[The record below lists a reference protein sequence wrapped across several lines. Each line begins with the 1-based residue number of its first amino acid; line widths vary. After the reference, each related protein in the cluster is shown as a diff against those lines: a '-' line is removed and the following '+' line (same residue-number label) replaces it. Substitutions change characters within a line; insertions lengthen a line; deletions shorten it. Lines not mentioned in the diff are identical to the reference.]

1 MAFHPTHHPIL
12 ITPTGDDIKR
22 LVDKVGEQKTLEILN
37 LREDKILA
45 EKKDPYRHGFD
56 LPHWKEADEILKGN
70 NEILVLGGNRA
81 SKTEWAAKRVVQTL
95 CNMENARVW
104 CLHTTNQSSIQ
115 MQQPIIHKYLP
126 SEFKDLRKNKIQ
138 NVSYTQKNGFS
149 DNTFILPNK
158 SQCIFMN
165 YAQKRD
171 VIEGGEVD
179 LIWCDELVPLDWI
192 ETLRYRIVTRS
203 GKLIVTFTP
212 ITGYSSVVKEYVS
225 GAKIVEHK
233 PSPLLADNINVQGC
247 PRGTMPYKA
256 KSHIRPAGVMWFHSE
271 LNPYNPFE
279 QLKKTLLGKK
289 PYEIKIRAYGWA
301 DNISGNQMPRFN
313 PEINIVKEANIPT
326 EGTNYMVVDPA
337 GARNWFMLWLR
348 VAEDGSMYVYRE
360 FPDSSEGEWALPSA
374 DPDGKMGTAQR
385 NGAGRSLAEYKSL
398 ILSLEGDETITD
410 RYIDPRAGGSK
421 AVTEDGG
428 VTLIDML
435 DDGDEPMHFQPAAGV
450 RIEQGVSLIND
461 GFAYD
466 YSQELSPLNKP
477 KLYISDSCQNLIY
490 CIKEW
495 TGLDGDKGAT
505 KDPIDCLRYLMTM
518 NPEYL
523 SAKSLKGNGGGSY

>member
-1 MAFHPTHHPIL
+1 MAFSPTPHPIL

-45 EKKDPYRHGFD
+45 ERKDPYRHGFD
-56 LPHWKEADEILKGN
+56 LPHWKEADEIIKAN

-126 SEFKDLRKNKIQ
+126 SEFKELRKNKIQ

-233 PSPLLADNINVQGC
+233 PSPLLSDNINVQGC
-247 PRGTMPYKA
+247 PKGTMPYKA
-256 KSHIRPAGVMWFHSE
+256 KSHIRPAGVMWFHSQ

-313 PEINIVKEANIPT
+313 PEINIVKEENIPT
-326 EGTNYMVVDPA
+326 KGTNYMVVDPA

-348 VAEDGSMYVYRE
+348 VDEDGCMYVYRE

-398 ILSLEGDETITD
+398 ILSLEGDETIMD

-435 DDGDEPMHFQPAAGV
+435 DEGEEPMHFIPAAGI

-477 KLYISDSCQNLIY
+477 KLYISENCQNLIY
-490 CIKEW
+490 CLKEW

-523 SAKSLKGNGGGSY
+523 SDKSLKSQGGGSY

>member
-1 MAFHPTHHPIL
+1 MNLTPHPIL
-12 ITPTGDDIKR
+12 ILPNKDEIKR
-22 LVDKVGEQKTLEILN
+22 LIERLGEEKALEVLN
-37 LREDKILA
+37 LREDKIEA

-56 LPHWKEADEILKGN
+56 LPHWKEADELLKAN

-95 CNMENARVW
+95 VNMENARVW

-115 MQQPIIHKYLP
+115 MQQPVIYKYLP
-126 SEFKDLRKNKIQ
+126 SEFKELRKNKIQ

-158 SQCIFMN
+158 SQCHFMN

-203 GKLIVTFTP
+203 GKLLTTFTP
-212 ITGYSSVVKEYVS
+212 ITGYSPVVKEYIS
-225 GAKIVEHK
+225 GAKIIEHK
-233 PSPLLADNINVQGC
+233 PSPLLPDNINVMGC
-247 PRGTMPYKA
+247 PKGTMPYKA
-256 KSHIRPAGVMWFHSE
+256 KSYVRPAGVMWFHSQ

-301 DNISGNQMPRFN
+301 DNVSGNQFPRFN
-313 PEINIVKEANIPT
+313 PEVNIVKPDVVPRD
-326 EGTNYMVVDPA
+326 GTNYMVVDPA

-348 VAEDGSMYVYRE
+348 ATEDGSFYVYRE
-360 FPDSSEGEWALPSA
+360 FPDSSEGEWAIPSS
-374 DPDGKMGTAQR
+374 DHDGKMGTAQR
-385 NGAGRSLAEYKSL
+385 NGAGRSLAEYKEL
-398 ILSLEGDETITD
+398 ILKLENGEKIEE

-435 DDGDEPMHFQPAAGV
+435 DDGENPMSFTPSAGI
-450 RIEQGVSLIND
+450 RIEQGVSIIND

-477 KLYISDSCQNLIY
+477 KLYISEECQNLIY
-490 CIKEW
+490 CLKEW
-495 TGLDGDKGAT
+495 TGLDGEKGAT

-518 NPEYL
+518 NPEFL
-523 SAKSLKGNGGGSY
+523 SKNTMQGKGGGSY